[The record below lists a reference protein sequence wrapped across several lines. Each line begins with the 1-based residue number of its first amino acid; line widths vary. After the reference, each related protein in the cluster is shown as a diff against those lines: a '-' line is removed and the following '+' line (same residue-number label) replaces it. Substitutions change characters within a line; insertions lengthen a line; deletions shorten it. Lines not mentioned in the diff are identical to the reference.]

1 VDHAAVP
8 DKTGPVNL
16 GHALASFAD
25 IYSPRIV
32 GRVNDYD
39 VRIAHAK
46 GDHVWHVHEHTDEF
60 FLVLEG
66 RFDVSLRDPG
76 GRERTV
82 VLQKGEM
89 FVVAKGTEH
98 KPSSPGGA
106 ILMFEP
112 GGTSSTGDRHEGE
125 IPDHVESTTGR
136 YISLPDVGPSL
147 PGPGP
152 SLAGASSSLAG
163 ASPEANVEGLGR
175 ASSRVAEELRRL
187 GATAEVREMPE
198 STRTATDAAAAVGCA
213 VAQIVKSL
221 VFRSVVSD
229 EPVLVLVSGADRV
242 DEGLLA
248 QVVGEAVEQAT
259 GKFVRER
266 TGYAIGGVPPVGHAQ
281 PVVTY
286 LDGHLLDHALVWA
299 AAGTP
304 RAVFS
309 IAPADLVRI
318 TSARVVAVARA

>member
-1 VDHAAVP
+1 MPVNTGPVN
-8 DKTGPVNL
+8 TGPVNL
-16 GHALASFAD
+16 GDALASFAD

-46 GDHVWHVHEHTDEF
+46 GEHVWHVHEHTDEF

-89 FVVAKGTEH
+89 FVVPKGTEH

-112 GGTSSTGDRHEGE
+112 RGTSSTGDRHEGE
-125 IPDHVESTTGR
+125 IPDHVESTTGH
-136 YISLPDVGPSL
+136 Y
-147 PGPGP
+147 
-152 SLAGASSSLAG
+152 A
-163 ASPEANVEGLGR
+163 EGLGR
-175 ASSRVAEELRRL
+175 SSSRVAEELRRL

-242 DEGLLA
+242 DEALLA

-286 LDGHLLDHALVWA
+286 LDEHLLDHALVWA

-304 RAVFS
+304 RAVFC
-309 IAPADLVRI
+309 IAPAELVRI

>member
-1 VDHAAVP
+1 M
-8 DKTGPVNL
+8 GPVNL
-16 GHALASFAD
+16 GDALASFAD

-46 GDHVWHVHEHTDEF
+46 GEHVWHVHEHTDEF

-89 FVVAKGTEH
+89 FVVPKGTEH
-98 KPSSPGGA
+98 KPSSPGWA

-112 GGTSSTGDRHEGE
+112 RGTSSTGDRHEGE
-125 IPDHVESTTGR
+125 IPDHVESTTGH
-136 YISLPDVGPSL
+136 Y
-147 PGPGP
+147 
-152 SLAGASSSLAG
+152 A
-163 ASPEANVEGLGR
+163 EGLGR
-175 ASSRVAEELRRL
+175 SSSRVAEELRRL

-242 DEGLLA
+242 DEALLA

-286 LDGHLLDHALVWA
+286 LDEHLLDHALVWA

-304 RAVFS
+304 RAVFC
-309 IAPADLVRI
+309 IAPAELVRI

>member
-1 VDHAAVP
+1 M
-8 DKTGPVNL
+8 GPVNL
-16 GHALASFAD
+16 GAALASFAD

-46 GDHVWHVHEHTDEF
+46 GEHVWHVHEHTDEF

-89 FVVAKGTEH
+89 FVVPKGTEH

-112 GGTSSTGDRHEGE
+112 RGTSSTGDRHEGE
-125 IPDHVESTTGR
+125 IPDHVESTTGH
-136 YISLPDVGPSL
+136 Y
-147 PGPGP
+147 
-152 SLAGASSSLAG
+152 A
-163 ASPEANVEGLGR
+163 EGLGR
-175 ASSRVAEELRRL
+175 SSSRVAEELRRL

-242 DEGLLA
+242 DEALLA

-286 LDGHLLDHALVWA
+286 LDEHLLDHALVWA

-304 RAVFS
+304 RAVFC
-309 IAPADLVRI
+309 IAPAELVRI

>member
-1 VDHAAVP
+1 M
-8 DKTGPVNL
+8 GPVNL
-16 GHALASFAD
+16 GDALASFAD

-46 GDHVWHVHEHTDEF
+46 GEHVWHVHEHTDEF

-89 FVVAKGTEH
+89 FVVPKGTEH

-112 GGTSSTGDRHEGE
+112 RGTSSTGDRHEGE
-125 IPDHVESTTGR
+125 IPDHVESTTGH
-136 YISLPDVGPSL
+136 Y
-147 PGPGP
+147 
-152 SLAGASSSLAG
+152 A
-163 ASPEANVEGLGR
+163 EGLGR
-175 ASSRVAEELRRL
+175 SSSRVAEELRRL

-242 DEGLLA
+242 DEALLA

-281 PVVTY
+281 PVGTY
-286 LDGHLLDHALVWA
+286 LDAHLLDHALVWA

-304 RAVFS
+304 RAVFC
-309 IAPADLVRI
+309 IAPAELVRI